1 MLSKSHV
8 IRFFML
14 ETTRHNY
21 RLIAIFI
28 STIGAGLPL
37 WTAGT
42 RQIDFTDASFL
53 IIWLL
58 VGFAASFIS
67 QFVVNLKA
75 RDMVGCF
82 AIGYV
87 TAVVL
92 HFVGTILLTNY
103 IQAQFEV
110 TLLLAILT
118 GAASGWFGSLLWR
131 GVKTTGKKK

>member
-1 MLSKSHV
+1 
-8 IRFFML
+8 ML

-21 RLIAIFI
+21 RLIAILI

-53 IIWLL
+53 LTWLL
-58 VGFAASFIS
+58 VGFAASFVS

-75 RDMVGCF
+75 RDMVSCF

-103 IQAQFEV
+103 IQTQFEV
-110 TLLLAILT
+110 TLLMAILT
-118 GAASGWFGSLLWR
+118 GSLSGWFGSLLWT
-131 GVKTTGKKK
+131 GVKTGKKKSKR